1 MNFVSVVNA
10 VLAASAALVEW
21 PLFPLSFADRHY
33 AHYVGIFIGK
43 LISNA
48 KIQEEKKPINVLSL
62 NNPKGSY
69 PVEGDRDR
77 GRESRKGKKWQNNAK
92 QTKKKSNEM
101 IDLSKF
107 T

>member
-1 MNFVSVVNA
+1 MSVVNA
-10 VLAASAALVEW
+10 VLAATVALVEL

-69 PVEGDRDR
+69 PVEGDREIEG
-77 GRESRKGKKWQNNAK
+77 GREEKEKNGRTTPNKW
-92 QTKKKSNEM
+92 KKKNQ
-101 IDLSKF
+101 
-107 T
+107 TRW